1 MQDADAALLAAPS
14 TVNRHSPVAVAS
26 LAQLEQAVEAAG
38 SSIVVIAF
46 YSRVTSFLMI
56 FRALPLSG

>member
-14 TVNRHSPVAVAS
+14 TLDCHLPVAVTS

-46 YSRVTSFLMI
+46 YSRVSSCLMI
-56 FRALPLSG
+56 MSFCDCQR